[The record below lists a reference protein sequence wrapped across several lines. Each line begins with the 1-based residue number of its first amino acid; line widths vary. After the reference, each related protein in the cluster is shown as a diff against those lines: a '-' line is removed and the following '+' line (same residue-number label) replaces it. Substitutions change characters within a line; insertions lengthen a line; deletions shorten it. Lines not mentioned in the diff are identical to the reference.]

1 MQICDVSSRKTDG
14 RRYNTIQV
22 VEGNLL
28 ESDVDIIV
36 HQVNCHG
43 VMGAGIAKQIREK
56 FPNTYLHYHRL
67 CQNSDP
73 MNLIGHNLYTPES
86 LNGKRIII
94 ANIFGQ
100 NGFGANRQHTDYEAL
115 DSCFALL
122 ASAANDLK
130 ARGLPNTI
138 GLPYNIGCGLGGG
151 DWKIVS
157 NILRKHLSDLNVN
170 IYKFKRG

>member
-1 MQICDVSSRKTDG
+1 M
-14 RRYNTIQV
+14 IQV

-43 VMGAGIAKQIREK
+43 VMGAGIAKQIRDK
-56 FPNTYLHYHRL
+56 FPNTYLHYHHL

-73 MNLIGHNLYTPES
+73 MKLIGHNLYTPES

-130 ARGLPNTI
+130 TRGLPNTI

-151 DWKIVS
+151 DWRIVS